1 MAFDGFIKLDGI
13 AGESLDQRHKDWI
26 EIVAYNF
33 GVNQSTSASASSNG
47 GAGSGRASLSD
58 FSFSKRLDKSSAR
71 LFEAS
76 CSGEHIKELTLCLY
90 RAGGE
95 KLKYYEVRL
104 EEVIISDFSQNGES
118 GEPLEEVQI
127 NFGRINIVYTQQKR
141 SDGAAAGN
149 ISGGWDRIA
158 NKRFS

>member
-47 GAGSGRASLSD
+47 GAGSGRASLTD
-58 FSFSKRLDKSSAR
+58 FSFTKRLDKSSAR

-118 GEPLEEVQI
+118 
-127 NFGRINIVYTQQKR
+127 
-141 SDGAAAGN
+141 
-149 ISGGWDRIA
+149 
-158 NKRFS
+158 

>member
-1 MAFDGFIKLDGI
+1 MAFDGFIKIDGI
-13 AGESLDQRHKDWI
+13 DAESQDSRHNGWI

-47 GAGSGRASLSD
+47 GAGSGRATLTD
-58 FSFSKRLDKSSAR
+58 FTFSKRLDSSSAR

-76 CSGEHIKELTLCLY
+76 CAGEHFKSLTLCLY

-95 KLKYYEVRL
+95 KLKYYEVCL

-118 GEPLEEVQI
+118 GEPEERVRI
-127 NFGRINIVYTQQKR
+127 NFGRMRIVYTRQKR
-141 SDGAAAGN
+141 ADGGAAGN

-158 NKRFS
+158 NKRFA

>member
-1 MAFDGFIKLDGI
+1 
-13 AGESLDQRHKDWI
+13 
-26 EIVAYNF
+26 
-33 GVNQSTSASASSNG
+33 
-47 GAGSGRASLSD
+47 
-58 FSFSKRLDKSSAR
+58 
-71 LFEAS
+71 
-76 CSGEHIKELTLCLY
+76 
-90 RAGGE
+90 
-95 KLKYYEVRL
+95 VRL

>member
-13 AGESLDQRHKDWI
+13 AGESMDDRHKGWI
-26 EIVAYNF
+26 EITGYNF
-33 GVNQSTSASASSNG
+33 GVNQSTSATASSNG
-47 GAGSGRASLSD
+47 GAGSGRATLTD
-58 FSFSKRLDKSSAR
+58 FSFSKRLDTSSAR

-76 CSGEHIKELTLCLY
+76 CSGEHIKELTLVLY
-90 RAGGE
+90 RAGGD

-104 EEVIISDFSQNGES
+104 EEVIISDFSQEGES
-118 GEPLEEVQI
+118 GEPMERVQI
-127 NFGRINIVYTQQKR
+127 NFGRIHVVYTQQKR

>member
-1 MAFDGFIKLDGI
+1 MASDGFIKLDGI
-13 AGESLDQRHKDWI
+13 AGEALDDRHKGWI
-26 EIVAYNF
+26 EITGYTF
-33 GVNQSTSASASSNG
+33 GVNQSTSATASSSG
-47 GAGSGRASLSD
+47 GAGSGRATLSD
-58 FSFSKRLDKSSAR
+58 FTFSKRLDNASAR

-104 EEVIISDFSQNGES
+104 EEVIISDFTQDGES
-118 GEPLEEVQI
+118 GEPMEEVQI
-127 NFGRINIVYTQQKR
+127 NFGRIHVVYTQQKR

>member
-13 AGESLDQRHKDWI
+13 DGESLDERNKGWI
-26 EIVAYNF
+26 EIVAYDF
-33 GVNQSTSASASSNG
+33 GVSQSTSATASSNG

-58 FSFSKRLDKSSAR
+58 FSFSKRLDKSSAS

-76 CSGEHIKELTLCLY
+76 CAGTHIKDLTLCLY
-90 RAGGE
+90 RAGGD

-104 EEVIISDFSQNGES
+104 EKFIFSDSSKGGEG
-118 GEPLEEVQI
+118 GEPLEHVQI
-127 NFGRINIVYTQQKR
+127 NFGRVRILYTQQKR

-149 ISGGWDRIA
+149 VTGGWDRIA